1 MNREVQGYSSCHY
14 TAFRIIF
21 GSYLLLHFLHLVSS
35 APDIWSNQGILADSS
50 LNFTYGIFP
59 NVLEL
64 FDAPFQVQ
72 CFVAFNALLSL
83 GILLG
88 FWRRTC
94 CLLLWYG
101 WACLFHRNNLIS
113 NPGIPF
119 VGWLLLANALIPIG
133 EPLSLS
139 KAKESAGAWRM
150 PASLFYGSWMI
161 AALAYTVSGIDKC
174 QSPSW
179 MDGSAIAHLLE
190 NPLARDWALRE
201 WMLSLSASVL
211 SLLTW
216 SVLALEVVFGILCI
230 WGRTRPWAWFLIMA
244 MHLGILSIVSFADLT
259 FGMMMI
265 HFFTF
270 DPRWFGKSPREGVA
284 KVVLFDGVCGMCDR
298 SVDFFMS
305 IDSRNL
311 LLFSPLQGEFA
322 AKEAKE
328 ESADLSTIVF
338 YDDGTLHRRSGAVLR
353 ILGQMGG
360 MWSSAYLLLV
370 VPAPV
375 RDCVY
380 GLIARN
386 RYKFFGKREACR
398 MPTKEEREK
407 FLD

>member
-1 MNREVQGYSSCHY
+1 
-14 TAFRIIF
+14 
-21 GSYLLLHFLHLVSS
+21 
-35 APDIWSNQGILADSS
+35 
-50 LNFTYGIFP
+50 
-59 NVLEL
+59 
-64 FDAPFQVQ
+64 
-72 CFVAFNALLSL
+72 
-83 GILLG
+83 
-88 FWRRTC
+88 
-94 CLLLWYG
+94 
-101 WACLFHRNNLIS
+101 
-113 NPGIPF
+113 
-119 VGWLLLANALIPIG
+119 
-133 EPLSLS
+133 
-139 KAKESAGAWRM
+139 
-150 PASLFYGSWMI
+150 
-161 AALAYTVSGIDKC
+161 
-174 QSPSW
+174 
-179 MDGSAIAHLLE
+179 
-190 NPLARDWALRE
+190 
-201 WMLSLSASVL
+201 MLSLPASVL

-284 KVVLFDGVCGMCDR
+284 KVVLFDGVCGMCNR
-298 SVDFFMS
+298 SVDFLMS

-328 ESADLSTIVF
+328 ETADLSTVVF
-338 YDDGTLHRRSGAVLR
+338 YDDGILHRRSGAVLR
-353 ILGQMGG
+353 ILGQLGG

-375 RDCVY
+375 RDWVY

>member
-1 MNREVQGYSSCHY
+1 MKQSVQGYPAYQYSL
-14 TAFRIIF
+14 FRIVF
-21 GSYLLLHFLHLVSS
+21 GSYLLLHFLFLIPA
-35 APDIWSNQGILADSS
+35 APDIWSNVGILADPA
-50 LNFTYGIFP
+50 LNFTYGAFP
-59 NVLEL
+59 NILNL
-64 FDAPFQVQ
+64 LDSPLQVR

-179 MDGSAIAHLLE
+179 MDGSAIPHLLE

-201 WMLSLSASVL
+201 WMLSLPASVL

-284 KVVLFDGVCGMCDR
+284 KVVLFDGVCGMCNR
-298 SVDFFMS
+298 SVDFLMS

-322 AKEAKE
+322 AKEEKDE
-328 ESADLSTIVF
+328 TADLSTIVF

-375 RDCVY
+375 RDWVY